1 MTIQHHN
8 NSQRGGQLVEKPL
21 AFQTRS
27 SSHILYYF
35 PLYHH
40 HQNRSCWI
48 LSSPEFQL
56 RRSKRFRS
64 PCGGEKALANFVVQ
78 ACYLLNRYHNKNKNR
93 PAMTDAKIICSL
105 CFLRLTFSIHEPK
118 TGKVLITPLNKRC
131 PVA

>member
-1 MTIQHHN
+1 MLSYSPKKAYHARMYERINFLVYSHSALVKMTIQHHN

-21 AFQTRS
+21 AFQARS

-56 RRSKRFRS
+56 RRSKRFRAHA
-64 PCGGEKALANFVVQ
+64 GEKSFGKF
-78 ACYLLNRYHNKNKNR
+78 CR
-93 PAMTDAKIICSL
+93 
-105 CFLRLTFSIHEPK
+105 
-118 TGKVLITPLNKRC
+118 TGMLPFEQIPQQE
-131 PVA
+131 